1 MNYSDVHKF
10 WIPARRLFLDNQV
23 GGGNVQTKM
32 TAGSR
37 ELAAL
42 LGLTYPEAG
51 HYTRIELTDELR
63 RKLELLSGP
72 HGVTFRKILEA
83 RGTQDA

>member
-1 MNYSDVHKF
+1 MDYSDVRTL

-23 GGGNVQTKM
+23 GGGNVQARMVT
-32 TAGSR
+32 GSR

-51 HYTRIELTDELR
+51 HYYQIELTDELR
-63 RKLELLSGP
+63 RKLELLGGP
-72 HGVTFRKILEA
+72 YGVTFRKILEA